1 MPKSPSRRLV
11 IDASIAGTAGD
22 KRKLHS
28 AGKRCRDF
36 LEAVLVICHRMVW
49 TPEIGKEWSKHQSSF
64 SRKWRT
70 RMYARK
76 KVDCVELP
84 DEDTLWRRL
93 ETVEAT
99 DEARE
104 EMLKDCLLIEAAMA
118 TDGCVASLD
127 DRARRLLGRAS
138 EHVSEL
144 RGIVWVNPDQPEE
157 HAIAWLEGGARPE
170 TGRMLGHAC

>member
-1 MPKSPSRRLV
+1 MPKIPSRRLV
-11 IDASIAGTAGD
+11 IDASIAGRAGD
-22 KRKLHS
+22 RRKLHP
-28 AGKRCRDF
+28 AGKTCRDF

-49 TPEIGKEWSKHQSSF
+49 TREIGKEWSKHQSSF

-84 DEDTLWRRL
+84 NDDTLARRL

-99 DEARE
+99 DEQRE

-118 TDGCVASLD
+118 TDECVASLD
-127 DRARRLLGRAS
+127 DRARKLLGRAS
-138 EHVSEL
+138 EHVTEL
-144 RGIVWVNPDQPEE
+144 KGIVWVNPDRPEE
-157 HAIAWLEGGARPE
+157 HPIAWLESGATLE
-170 TGRMLGHAC
+170 KQRMLGRAR